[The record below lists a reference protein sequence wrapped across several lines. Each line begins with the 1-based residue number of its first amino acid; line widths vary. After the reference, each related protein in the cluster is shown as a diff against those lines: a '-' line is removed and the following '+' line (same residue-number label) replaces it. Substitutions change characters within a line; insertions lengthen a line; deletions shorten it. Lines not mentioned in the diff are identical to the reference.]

1 MSSINIEEIEFMSNH
16 NHTEDSNFRLKD
28 CIIRAEDIV
37 NRAIELG
44 YKGVSVTDHET
55 VSSHIRIM
63 QRYQTLKKL
72 QKKYKTYLLESDEE
86 GLKNDKDVQKEL
98 HLLEKM
104 DDDFKLGLGNE
115 IYLIDDLSD
124 VKENYESGVTKYWH
138 FILIAK
144 NPKGYEQIK
153 RISSESAWKN
163 WFRQG
168 KMERVPTIKRELEE
182 IIGEEKGNIIAT
194 TACLGGEF
202 PNYVISYFRDGNA

>member
-1 MSSINIEEIEFMSNH
+1 MIDLEMNKIKKQYR
-16 NHTEDSNFRLKD
+16 ED
-28 CIIRAEDIV
+28 
-37 NRAIELG
+37 
-44 YKGVSVTDHET
+44 
-55 VSSHIRIM
+55 
-63 QRYQTLKKL
+63 KKL
-72 QKKYKTYLLESDEE
+72 S
-86 GLKNDKDVQKEL
+86 NEL
-98 HLLEKM
+98 IEIGAVKM

-202 PNYVISYFRDGNA
+202 PNYVISYFRDGNASAKRKIHEFVQWGINVFRKENFFFELQPTFEKTCDDILAQHPQITFNKNAVMLAKAYGLRYTFAVLPFSTT